1 MEARGDYP
9 DGVHYDVIVIGA
21 GSGNSILDQAF
32 AGKSCALVQQGT
44 FGGTCLNVGCI
55 PTKMFVYPADLAS
68 YAASAG
74 PRLGVET
81 RFEGVDWPA
90 IRDRVFSRIDAI
102 EAGGRDYRRRN
113 EWAELYEG
121 SARFTGPKELTI
133 ALDAGGE
140 TTITGDQIV
149 IATGARP
156 MIPAIPGL
164 DEVDFHTSDT
174 VMRLEELPRRMA
186 ILGGGFIGCEFAHV
200 FSAYGVEVTQI
211 HRNSVLLN
219 HHDADIATRFTQVAA
234 AEWGLR
240 LDSQIE
246 RVSKSA
252 GGIEVRVRAADG
264 SSEVIEVDSL
274 LIATG
279 RTPNTD
285 TLNVAATGI
294 STNAKG
300 VISVDATMATEVPG
314 IWALGDV
321 VHTPELKH
329 VANHEARVVR
339 HNLLHPEAPID
350 ADHRY
355 VPSAVFTHPQVASV
369 GLTEAQARAAGIDVA
384 IKDQAFGDTAYG
396 WAMEDQTSFVKLI
409 GDRVSGKLVGAHLMG
424 PHAGS
429 LIQPLIMAMSLEL
442 PVAGLA
448 RAQYWIH
455 PALAEVVENALLG
468 LEEALTAG
476 E

>member
-1 MEARGDYP
+1 
-9 DGVHYDVIVIGA
+9 VHYDVIVIGA

-32 AGKSCALVQQGT
+32 ADKKCALVQTGT

-68 YAASAG
+68 YAATDG
-74 PRLGVET
+74 PRLGVDT
-81 RFEGVDWPA
+81 SFNGVDWSS
-90 IRDRVFSRIDAI
+90 IRDRIFGRIDAI

-121 SARFTGPKELTI
+121 AARFTGPKELTI
-133 ALDAGGE
+133 ALDSGGE
-140 TTITGDQIV
+140 ATITGDQIV

-164 DEVDFHTSDT
+164 DEVEFHTSDT
-174 VMRLEELPRRMA
+174 IMRLDVLPERMA

-200 FSAYGVEVTQI
+200 FSSYGVEVTQI
-211 HRNSVLLN
+211 HRHPALLN
-219 HHDADIATRFTQVAA
+219 HHDDDIARRFTEVARG
-234 AEWGLR
+234 EWGLR

-246 RVSKSA
+246 RVAKSA
-252 GGIEVRVRAADG
+252 GGIEVHVACADG
-264 SSEVIEVDSL
+264 TREVIEVDSL

-285 TLNVAATGI
+285 TLDVATAGI
-294 STNAKG
+294 TTNAKG
-300 VISVDATMATEVPG
+300 VITVSPTMGTGVDG

-321 VHTPELKH
+321 AHTPELKH

-339 HNLLHPEAPID
+339 HNLLHPDAPIE
-350 ADHRY
+350 ADHRF
-355 VPSAVFTHPQVASV
+355 VPSAVFTHPQIASV
-369 GLTEAQARAAGIDVA
+369 GLTERDARAAGIDVA

-396 WAMEDQTSFVKLI
+396 WAMEDKHSFVKLI
-409 GDRVSGKLVGAHLMG
+409 GDRATGKLIGAHLMG

-429 LIQPLIMAMSLEL
+429 LIQPLIMAMSLDL

-448 RAQYWIH
+448 RSQYWIH

-468 LEEALTAG
+468 LEDALTQG
-476 E
+476 